1 MSGRGCTSRLSSR
14 NPVHTLLRTTEPGTH
29 HSLLR
34 TTEPSLRP
42 SSRSAANRNPNPVPG
57 ARLTVTLTQFRNP
70 NPVPGARLPARCA
83 RGPQPAHGPGVSH
96 QVNWQYC
103 WYLLRPLPVYCRRLP
118 SLPKVAQQVLLLA
131 PLPTNDLGFRSRQS
145 GSPGSFFE
153 APASPGPRVPLLT
166 AHCSL
171 LLLLALT
178 AVRCAP
184 SLGLMAARGVEYLH
198 QVRVREQRGAV
209 GAEWGETRTRPLWWN
224 GRLLPHQTPWACTC
238 LCPHCAP
245 TAPSL
250 APSLPPHCL
259 S

>member
-1 MSGRGCTSRLSSR
+1 MCSRTAACTWTWSFASGKLA
-14 NPVHTLLRTTEPGTH
+14 V
-29 HSLLR
+29 
-34 TTEPSLRP
+34 
-42 SSRSAANRNPNPVPG
+42 
-57 ARLTVTLTQFRNP
+57 
-70 NPVPGARLPARCA
+70 
-83 RGPQPAHGPGVSH
+83 
-96 QVNWQYC
+96 
-103 WYLLRPLPVYCRRLP
+103 
-118 SLPKVAQQVLLLA
+118 LLA
-131 PLPTNDLGFRSRQS
+131 PAPPTAGACPHDRWLRSRFCFLRHCPLTTW
-145 GSPGSFFE
+145 GSAAGSQ
-153 APASPGPRVPLLT
+153 AVQAASLKPPPASGLACHCSLLT

-171 LLLLALT
+171 LLLLALM
-178 AVRCAP
+178 AFRYYAP

-209 GAEWGETRTRPLWWN
+209 GAEWGETRTLPFRWN